1 MKLRKIKR
9 MLRDGWD
16 LYYDVSYT
24 RDDVA
29 GFKGVKSDFF
39 DFAKNIPDDTKM
51 NAIMHNPTKRIYL
64 G

>member
-1 MKLRKIKR
+1 